1 MVDQELDLG
10 PNPHFISRYRREFG
24 KRDVVYN
31 MQKGFQIHDL
41 MDASGSLLQKTRITM
56 EHLAP
61 TEPSATPSLRVTFY
75 FQRRVAALVAAKQI
89 LLDHELCFSGG
100 ASGGAL
106 GQWRYLPRVLAQHI
120 ASFMPE
126 CYCLK
131 ARFAI
136 HYPPTFPIGNCHRL
150 RHDFIH
156 DGRPHWEFLNFETNV
171 DIPHA
176 LLRAYFLYKT
186 HMHNEIYS
194 MGMNWSPAYG
204 LRQDILIFFIRIHHF
219 EEIVAYRESL

>member
-10 PNPHFISRYRREFG
+10 PNPNFISRYRRDFG
-24 KRDVVYN
+24 KRAVVHN
-31 MQKGFQIHDL
+31 VQKGFQIPDL

-56 EHLAP
+56 EYLAP

-75 FQRRVAALVAAKQI
+75 FQRRASALVAAKQI
-89 LLDHELCFSGG
+89 LLDQELYFSV
-100 ASGGAL
+100 GGAL

-136 HYPPTFPIGNCHRL
+136 HYPPTFPIGNRHRL
-150 RHDFIH
+150 RHDFIR
-156 DGRPHWEFLNFETNV
+156 DGRPHWEFLGFETNV
-171 DIPHA
+171 EILPA
-176 LLRAYFLYKT
+176 LLQAYFLYKT
-186 HMHNEIYS
+186 RVHNEIYS
-194 MGMNWSPAYG
+194 MGTNWSPAYG